1 MQIHGQDL
9 SLLSM
14 SSEQLTLILSLT
26 KLFSLPIGVYKEM
39 KQDCKFREGI
49 HMDKA
54 ITHRTGAKYF
64 HGLCQLLI
72 GAKLQLCTKKPS
84 VYLSSCLFPLWHHL
98 SMPGRKTT
106 LPLGRG
112 FSLLPGSSVSQ
123 LLKLY

>member
-1 MQIHGQDL
+1 MQIYGQDL
-9 SLLSM
+9 SLLSV

-39 KQDCKFREGI
+39 KQDCKFREAI

-72 GAKLQLCTKKPS
+72 GAKLQLCTKKP
-84 VYLSSCLFPLWHHL
+84 VCIYPIVFSSYGITSLCLVEKQPCHL
-98 SMPGRKTT
+98 EGASH
-106 LPLGRG
+106 
-112 FSLLPGSSVSQ
+112 FSLAHQFPSF
-123 LLKLY
+123 